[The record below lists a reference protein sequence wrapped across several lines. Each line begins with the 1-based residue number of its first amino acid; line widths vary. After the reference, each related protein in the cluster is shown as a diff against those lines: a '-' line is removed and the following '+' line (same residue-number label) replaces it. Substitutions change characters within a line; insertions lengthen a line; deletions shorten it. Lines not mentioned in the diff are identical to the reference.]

1 MSSCAVECCHR
12 EVRTN
17 STNASIG
24 HIYARTERS
33 IAAVEAASVVAT
45 SILTCELEGAEAAAV
60 AAAAAATARADEVKE
75 KAGIQIQVHIATAE
89 ASSATAMK
97 AVEAVAKPEL
107 LRRLNKLQ
115 NPRHRSR
122 RNSLH

>member
-1 MSSCAVECCHR
+1 VSSCAVECCHR

-75 KAGIQIQVHIATAE
+75 KAGIQIQVHIAPKKLLALTKRSGSE
-89 ASSATAMK
+89 QGSSSFTFRITQLAI
-97 AVEAVAKPEL
+97 
-107 LRRLNKLQ
+107 
-115 NPRHRSR
+115 HII
-122 RNSLH
+122 